1 MAQQT
6 AAPPAEQPAERPP
19 PRATAATDV
28 AGLGRGRAA
37 AFVAPAMLL
46 VAVFLVFPALWT
58 LYIGITNYRLTGVQ
72 ARVPEIVGADNY
84 VDALGDPTFHNALF
98 LTLVFVLFSAVLGQ
112 NILGFTL
119 ARSLGTLR
127 PVLRRVVESLV
138 LLAWIIPSS
147 IVAFLWLAL
156 LDRDAGTLN
165 ALLQTPGFAWLIDY
179 PLISIIVFNVWRGTA
194 FSMLLYTA
202 ALASVPPTQLET
214 ARLVG
219 ASRWQTLRDVVFPHI
234 RGHVLTN
241 TLLISLWT
249 FNDFTPFLITAGGPN
264 DRTEILPV
272 YIYNTAISGGEMGYG
287 AAVSLIMLL
296 INLVIALF
304 YIRLLRERR

>member
-6 AAPPAEQPAERPP
+6 TLPAADQRPADPVRSS
-19 PRATAATDV
+19 TTDV
-28 AGLGRGRAA
+28 AGLGRARAA

-46 VAVFLVFPALWT
+46 IAVFLVFPALWT
-58 LYIGITNYRLTGVQ
+58 LYIGITNYRLTGIQ
-72 ARVPEIVGADNY
+72 ARVPEVVGFDNY
-84 VDALGDPTFHNALF
+84 ADALGDPTFHNALF

-112 NILGFTL
+112 NLLGFAL
-119 ARSLGTLR
+119 ARSLTTLR
-127 PVLRRVVESLV
+127 PVLRRLVESLV

-165 ALLQTPGFAWLIDY
+165 VLLQTPGLAWLIDY
-179 PLISIIVFNVWRGTA
+179 PMASIIVFNIWRGTA

-202 ALASVPPTQLET
+202 ALASVPPSQLET

-272 YIYNTAISGGEMGYG
+272 YIYNTAISGGQMGYG
-287 AAVSLIMLL
+287 AAVSLIMLV